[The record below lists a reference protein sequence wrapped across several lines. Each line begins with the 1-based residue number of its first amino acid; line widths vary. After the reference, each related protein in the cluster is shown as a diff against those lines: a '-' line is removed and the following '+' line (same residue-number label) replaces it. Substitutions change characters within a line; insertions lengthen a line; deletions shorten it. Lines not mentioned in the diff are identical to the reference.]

1 MKPIDALK
9 RAIEY
14 LIVSSRR
21 FENRPGAVIEKM
33 APETREALKGL
44 KSSDI
49 DGGPQAER
57 IDVYGDDAHYRNK
70 EFEKDKI
77 SFDKKFLKIK

>member
-9 RAIEY
+9 RAIAY
-14 LIVSSRR
+14 LTLSSRR

-33 APETREALKGL
+33 APETREALKDL

-70 EFEKDKI
+70 EFEQDRLN
-77 SFDKKFLKIK
+77 FDKNFLKIK